1 MFQHLNKLTASVT
14 SPTATCTSP
23 QEEVFAYTVTVG
35 KKTSA
40 AQSYVEDPAAVMDV
54 LSTLIKSAQRD
65 RRTSSACDLATMSL
79 GSQVKQHYLSYRV
92 ALFQIEGDKQKCRER
107 SISFCLFFFL
117 SLISKVNRSNTSLI
131 ISTSPHLALSRRSL
145 VGPSVDRRIILF
157 FSVQSRRY
165 DSCGVPCTFYF
176 CYNYVDIF

>member
-1 MFQHLNKLTASVT
+1 M
-14 SPTATCTSP
+14 SPTVPSTLP

-79 GSQVKQHYLSYRV
+79 GSQVSV
-92 ALFQIEGDKQKCRER
+92 ICRTELH
-107 SISFCLFFFL
+107 SFRELEL
-117 SLISKVNRSNTSLI
+117 HRNAKR
-131 ISTSPHLALSRRSL
+131 
-145 VGPSVDRRIILF
+145 
-157 FSVQSRRY
+157 
-165 DSCGVPCTFYF
+165 
-176 CYNYVDIF
+176 

>member
-1 MFQHLNKLTASVT
+1 MLLTFLFSSVSILWHYSLKLFSHSRLAFSFCHFLTQFYSSITSLFSSLLVSIFISLLQGDDTSDEPMFQHLNKLTASVT

-79 GSQVKQHYLSYRV
+79 GSQAKQHYLSYKV
-92 ALFQIEGDKQKCRER
+92 ALFQIDTEMLIETY
-107 SISFCLFFFL
+107 FFF
-117 SLISKVNRSNTSLI
+117 S
-131 ISTSPHLALSRRSL
+131 
-145 VGPSVDRRIILF
+145 F
-157 FSVQSRRY
+157 FL
-165 DSCGVPCTFYF
+165 
-176 CYNYVDIF
+176 